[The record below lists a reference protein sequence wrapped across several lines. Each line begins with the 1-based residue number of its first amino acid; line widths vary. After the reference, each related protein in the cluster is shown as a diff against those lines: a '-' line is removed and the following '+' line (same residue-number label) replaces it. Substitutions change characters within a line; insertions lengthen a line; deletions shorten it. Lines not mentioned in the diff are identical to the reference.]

1 MGGGIMGKKLTISVL
16 VVLCMV
22 SLSFGHFMYQ
32 SDCEWLTTPS
42 TYGPNAV
49 FYNPALLSYHKNP
62 SFALEFLRLGIDVTN
77 NTFSVSNWNDFVD
90 HDTLQDDYKNT
101 ILGLVPSDGF
111 DAAIGANAGM
121 FGVKFGSFAFCPRVV
136 VGSSMEFPKDA
147 IDLSLFGNSLGRTYD
162 LTGTR
167 IEAMAYQEY
176 GIGYSKPFQIGEDRK
191 LYTGISI
198 TYVRGIAYAAIDRIN
213 GSFTS
218 DSLYLAADMDTAQ
231 YKLSY
236 SGWGS
241 NQGVS
246 SNIGFAMDVNDK
258 VLIDLSFRNLL
269 SYVGW
274 VHELETGFAAG
285 HLDPINAFRF
295 VSRYAHHD
303 WQDSVTYDT
312 KWEEVFDE
320 YFYDLDT
327 ARTTEQDAQFST
339 SLPILMNFG
348 LSYENSETWKLFG
361 QYEQGF
367 TTGAM
372 TTTMPRVTL
381 SGEYNPWMVLPL
393 RAGFSFGGNET
404 FAMMVGF
411 GLSYEQFYMDFGY
424 GAHKGVLMGAKGQSL
439 AFDIGIRS
447 SLKAK
452 VHGTIRDSVTLK
464 PLVAEVHYQIG
475 DQKGKL
481 TSKEDGTYSISVAAG
496 KLGMIARADGYYD
509 KKVMVTVEPGQST
522 RQDILMSPKFGYV
535 AVTVMDSVTS
545 EPLAAKIVITGAEQ
559 SEEMNADEKGE
570 ASIKLLAGDYKFDVS
585 YPEYAPA
592 VRKVTVPRGQEVKK
606 VFRLMKAGGMIKG
619 LVYDALTKEPV
630 PSAISVVDAA
640 TNAEVT
646 LIQTDE
652 KGAYRV
658 GLKKGTYMLKVT
670 PGPKDYIYQEATI
683 PLASGET
690 VNRDFALLKKKMK
703 FVFHNI
709 LFDFDKATLRP
720 ESYPVLD
727 SIGKIMI
734 ENPTIITELS
744 GHTDS
749 RGSRSYNAQ
758 LSQRRADSARNYIVQ
773 QWRIEPMRI
782 IAKGYGEDV
791 PIIPNATTED
801 QHQQNR
807 RVEFTVIR
815 EK

>member
-1 MGGGIMGKKLTISVL
+1 MGGGMMGKKLTIMVL
-16 VVLCMV
+16 AIFCLT

-49 FYNPALLSYHKNP
+49 FYNPALLSYPKNP
-62 SFALEFLRLGIDVTN
+62 SFALEFVRAGVEITN

-101 ILGLVPSDGF
+101 ILDLVPSDGF
-111 DAAIGANAGM
+111 KTAVGANVGM
-121 FGVKFGSFAFCPRVV
+121 FGVKFGNFAFCPRVV
-136 VGSSMEFPKDA
+136 MGTYMEFPKDA
-147 IDLSLFGNSLGRTYD
+147 IDLGLFGNTLGRTYD

-167 IEAMAYQEY
+167 GEVMVYQEY
-176 GIGYSKPFQIGEDRK
+176 GIGYSKPFQIGENRK
-191 LYTGISI
+191 LYTGISL
-198 TYVRGIAYAAIDRIN
+198 TYVRGTAYAAIDRIN

-218 DSLYLAADMDTAQ
+218 DSLYLAADMDTAA
-231 YKLSY
+231 YKYSF
-236 SGWGS
+236 SGWGG
-241 NQGVS
+241 NQGIS
-246 SNIGFAMDVNDK
+246 SNIGFAMDVNEK

-269 SYVGW
+269 SHVGW
-274 VHELETGFAAG
+274 VHELETGYAAG
-285 HLDPINAFRF
+285 HLNPMNALRF
-295 VSRYAHHD
+295 VSRYAHHE
-303 WQDSVTYDT
+303 WEDSVTYDT

-320 YFYDLDT
+320 YFADIDT
-327 ARTTEQDAQFST
+327 ADTVERHEQFST

-348 LSYENSETWKLFG
+348 LSYEHSNVWKLFG

-367 TTGAM
+367 TRGAM
-372 TTTMPRVTL
+372 TTTMPKVTL
-381 SGEYNPWMVLPL
+381 SGEYNPWEVLPL
-393 RAGFSFGGNET
+393 RAGCSFGGNET
-404 FAMMVGF
+404 FAMMLGF

-464 PLVAEVHYQIG
+464 PLVATVHYQVG
-475 DQKGKL
+475 DAKGKVI
-481 TSKEDGTYSISVAAG
+481 SKEDGTYSISFSAG
-496 KLGMIARADGYYD
+496 KIGMIARRDEYYE
-509 KKVMVTVEPGQST
+509 KKLVKTVNPGESA
-522 RQDILMSPKFGYV
+522 RQDILLTPKYGFV
-535 AVTVMDSVTS
+535 AVTVMDSITS
-545 EPLAAKIVITGAEQ
+545 EPLAAKIVVSGKEQ
-559 SEEMNADEKGE
+559 SEEQNADEKGE
-570 ASIKLLAGDYKFDVS
+570 ANIKLLAGDYKFDVS

-630 PSAISVVDAA
+630 PASISVVDAA
-640 TNAEVT
+640 TNKEIT

-658 GLKKGTYMLKVT
+658 GLKKGTYMLKVS
-670 PGPKDYIYQEATI
+670 PGVKDYIYQEATI
-683 PLASGET
+683 TLASGET
-690 VNRDFALLKKKMK
+690 VNKDFALLKKKMK

-727 SIGKIMI
+727 SIGRIMI

-744 GHTDS
+744 GHTDA
-749 RGSRSYNAQ
+749 RGSNSYNQ
-758 LSQRRADSARNYIVQ
+758 RLSQRRANSARNYIVQ
-773 QWRIEPMRI
+773 QWKITPMRI
-782 IAKGYGEDV
+782 VAKGYGEAV
-791 PIIPNATTED
+791 PIIPNARTED
-801 QHQQNR
+801 EHQQNR

-815 EK
+815 EQ

>member
-1 MGGGIMGKKLTISVL
+1 MSKKIIVAVL
-16 VVLCMV
+16 ALVCLV
-22 SLSFGHFMYQ
+22 GHAYGNLMYM
-32 SDCEWLTTPS
+32 SACEWLTTPS

-62 SFALEFLRLGIDVTN
+62 SFTLEFMRLGIDITN
-77 NTFSVSNWNDFVD
+77 NTFSVSNWNEFVD
-90 HDTLQDDYKNT
+90 HDTLQDDYKET
-101 ILGLVPSDGF
+101 ILELVPGDGLK
-111 DAAIGANAGM
+111 ASVNANAGL
-121 FGVKFGSFAFCPRVV
+121 FGVKFGGFAFCPRVV
-136 VGSSMEFPKDA
+136 VGTYMEFPEDA
-147 IDLSLFGNSLGRTYD
+147 VDLSLFGNELGRTYS
-162 LTGTR
+162 LTGSLV
-167 IEAMAYQEY
+167 EAIAYQEY
-176 GIGYSKPFQIGEDRK
+176 GIGYSRPFQVGKDRK
-191 LYTGISI
+191 LYAGMSL
-198 TYVRGIAYAAIDRIN
+198 TYIRGIGYAGITRVN
-213 GSFTS
+213 GDFTS
-218 DSLYLAADMDTAQ
+218 DSLYLAADFDTVE
-231 YKLSY
+231 YKTSV

-246 SNIGFAMDVNDK
+246 SNVGFAMDVNNN
-258 VLIDLSFRNLL
+258 VLVDLSFRNLF

-274 VHELETGFAAG
+274 VHELETGYAAG

-295 VSRYAHHD
+295 VSRYAHHEH
-303 WQDSVTYDT
+303 QDTTES

-327 ARTTEQDAQFST
+327 ARTSEQDQQFSI
-339 SLPILMNFG
+339 SLPIMMNLG
-348 LSYENSETWKLFG
+348 LSYQNSETWKLFG

-367 TTGAM
+367 KRGAI
-372 TTTMPRVTL
+372 TTTAPKVTL

-424 GAHKGVLMGAKGQSL
+424 GAHKGVFMGAKGQSL

-464 PLVAEVHYQIG
+464 PIVATVHYQIG

-481 TSKEDGTYSISVAAG
+481 TSKEDGTYSISIPSGTIGMAAL
-496 KLGMIARADGYYD
+496 KDEYYE
-509 KKVMVTVEPGQST
+509 KKVVATVDPGQSV

-535 AVTVMDSVTS
+535 AVTVMDSITS
-545 EPLAAKIVITGAEQ
+545 EPLAAKIVVTGKEQ

-570 ASIKLLAGDYKFDVS
+570 ASVKLLAGDYKFDVS
-585 YPEYAPA
+585 YPDYAPA

-606 VFRLMKAGGMIKG
+606 VFRLMKAGGIIKG

-640 TNAEVT
+640 TNKEVT
-646 LIQTDE
+646 LIQTDD

-670 PGPKDYIYQEATI
+670 PGPKEYIYQEASI

-690 VNRDFALLKKKMK
+690 VNKDFALLKKKMK

-727 SIGKIMI
+727 SIGRIMI

-744 GHTDS
+744 GHTDA
-749 RGSRSYNAQ
+749 RGSRSYNQ
-758 LSQRRADSARNYIVQ
+758 GLSQRRANSARSYIVQ
-773 QWRIEPMRI
+773 QWKIESMRI

-791 PIIPNATTED
+791 PIVPNAKTEE